1 MAKIECYFISGS
13 PPCWSIMLALAA
25 KGLSYEPRR
34 LDNSKREHKSEAFL
48 AINPRGRVPVLTDA
62 GITVRETN
70 AILAY
75 LEVAYPEP
83 PLFGLSPAQAA
94 AIWQIVS
101 EAEERLRNPIG
112 NITRQ
117 IFRGRAAE
125 MAADITEAIQP
136 VREELNAFE
145 NRLDSHPYLV
155 GEALSAADVIV
166 YPALMQL
173 LRGATRDGAEALNL
187 KVAPLDKHY
196 PTLAAWARRIVAI
209 PGYDSAYPPHWR

>member
-1 MAKIECYFISGS
+1 MAKTECYFISGS

-25 KGLSYEPRR
+25 KGLSYQPRR
-34 LDNSKREHKSEAFL
+34 LDNTKREHKSAAFL
-48 AINPRGRVPVLTDA
+48 AVNPRGHVPVLVDA

-75 LEVAYPEP
+75 LEAAYPEP
-83 PLFGLSPAQAA
+83 PLFGASPAQTA

-101 EAEERLRNPIG
+101 EAGECLRDPIS
-112 NITRQ
+112 NVSRP
-117 IFRGRAAE
+117 IFRGRATE
-125 MAADITEAIQP
+125 MAADITKAIQP

-155 GEALSAADVIV
+155 GETLSAADVVV

-173 LRGATRDGAEALNL
+173 LRAATRDGARAFDL
-187 KVAPLDKHY
+187 KVAPLERHY
-196 PTLAAWARRIVAI
+196 PNLAAWAQRIGAI

>member
-125 MAADITEAIQP
+125 MTADITEAIQP
-136 VREELNAFE
+136 VREEL
-145 NRLDSHPYLV
+145 
-155 GEALSAADVIV
+155 I
-166 YPALMQL
+166 
-173 LRGATRDGAEALNL
+173 
-187 KVAPLDKHY
+187 
-196 PTLAAWARRIVAI
+196 PTCTDQNSCA
-209 PGYDSAYPPHWR
+209 HWRIPIEMIFHGLSISLFQASQQSATISS

>member
-34 LDNSKREHKSEAFL
+34 LDNSKREQKSEAFL
-48 AINPRGRVPVLTDA
+48 AVNPRGNVPVLVD
-62 GITVRETN
+62 GEVTVRETN

-75 LEVAYPEP
+75 LDAAYPAP
-83 PLFGLSPAQAA
+83 PLFGASPAQAA
-94 AIWQIVS
+94 AIWQVVC
-101 EAEERLRNPIG
+101 EVGDRLRTPIG
-112 NITRQ
+112 NITRP

-125 MAADITEAIQP
+125 MAAEICKAIQP
-136 VREELNAFE
+136 VHRELATFD
-145 NRLDSHPYLV
+145 RDLGDRPYLA
-155 GEALSAADVIV
+155 GEKLTAADIVV

-173 LRGATRDGAEALNL
+173 LRGALRDGAEALDL
-187 KVAPLDKHY
+187 QVAPLEAHY
-196 PTLAAWARRIVAI
+196 SNLAAWTQRIEAI